1 MPSAGS
7 TPITGNTSTTDGTLV
22 SKRRK
27 LTSVVWNDFDKI
39 IEDGQDYAICK
50 HCKGNLKADSKNGT
64 KHLHVHIDRCM
75 KRRNVDIRQQLLA
88 VERKGHGKVQIGGF
102 TFDQEI
108 SREKLARAIILHE
121 YPLSIV
127 DHVGFREF
135 ATSLQPLF
143 KMVSRNTIKGDIMKI
158 YEVEKDKMISYLEKL
173 QSRVAITTDMWTSNQ
188 KKGYMAITVHYI
200 DESWLLHHH
209 IVRFVYVPPP
219 HTKEVLSDVLMDFL
233 LDWNMDRKVSTVTVD
248 NCSSN
253 DGMINI
259 LVEKLSLSDSLLLN
273 GKFFHMRCAAHVLNL
288 IVKEAAAL
296 NLMLGVPGNRE
307 LNQSCNAHSLVWRW
321 LEVGI
326 ELVPRDF
333 DMDSPYPFQKL
344 DVISLQAACSSADGR
359 QLLESS
365 KTAIDKGKLE
375 DAVSYGTKV
384 LAKLVSVCGPYH
396 RMTAGAYSL
405 LAVVLYHTGDFN
417 QDCSCPGLPA
427 HDARLCNNCYKPG
440 QVYLL
445 MFDRVVRRY

>member
-7 TPITGNTSTTDGTLV
+7 TPITGSTSTTDGTLI

-50 HCKGNLKADSKNGT
+50 HCKGKLKADSKNET

-75 KRRNVDIRQQLLA
+75 KRRNVDIRQQFLA
-88 VERKGHGKVQIGGF
+88 IERKGHGKVQIGGF

-127 DHVGFREF
+127 DHLGFREF

-273 GKFFHMRCAAHVLNL
+273 GKIFHMQCAAHVLNL
-288 IVKEAAAL
+288 IVKE
-296 NLMLGVPGNRE
+296 G
-307 LNQSCNAHSLVWRW
+307 
-321 LEVGI
+321 
-326 ELVPRDF
+326 
-333 DMDSPYPFQKL
+333 L
-344 DVISLQAACSSADGR
+344 DVIEVEIEKIR
-359 QLLESS
+359 ES
-365 KTAIDKGKLE
+365 
-375 DAVSYGTKV
+375 V
-384 LAKLVSVCGPYH
+384 
-396 RMTAGAYSL
+396 AY
-405 LAVVLYHTGDFN
+405 
-417 QDCSCPGLPA
+417 
-427 HDARLCNNCYKPG
+427 
-440 QVYLL
+440 
-445 MFDRVVRRY
+445 